1 MIITNLK
8 ERREEEEEDEEGM
21 ALLHFSIFQIS

>member
-1 MIITNLK
+1 VIITNLK